1 MRKSASI
8 QRNKLH
14 EKNLKENSLNLNI
27 LKENSEVE
35 VEVESENVLG
45 ECSGNVR
52 EEKMQ
57 VIRQRRDDLL
67 LFVLSKYIILS
78 FIHLIIHPF
87 IYDFF
92 FYIYCSL
99 FIFTFTFLLL
109 SIQPLSNIKY

>member
-45 ECSGNVR
+45 ECSGNAR

-67 LFVLSKYIILS
+67 LFVLSKYIILLVLFVICHS
-78 FIHLIIHPF
+78 IIP
-87 IYDFF
+87 
-92 FYIYCSL
+92 SL
-99 FIFTFTFLLL
+99 
-109 SIQPLSNIKY
+109 

>member
-35 VEVESENVLG
+35 VEVEVEVENVLG
-45 ECSGNVR
+45 ECSGNAR

-67 LFVLSKYIILS
+67 LFVLSKYIILLVLFVICHS
-78 FIHLIIHPF
+78 IIP
-87 IYDFF
+87 
-92 FYIYCSL
+92 SL
-99 FIFTFTFLLL
+99 
-109 SIQPLSNIKY
+109 